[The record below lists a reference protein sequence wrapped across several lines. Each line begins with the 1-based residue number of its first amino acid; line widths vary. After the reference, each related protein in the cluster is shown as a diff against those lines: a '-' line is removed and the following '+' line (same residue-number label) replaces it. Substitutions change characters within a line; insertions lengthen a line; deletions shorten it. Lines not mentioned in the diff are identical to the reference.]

1 MKFLNMIK
9 RIHKAIF
16 IGIILGII
24 GMILSVYVYPKYNY
38 YSANAKLFMMILS
51 IILFVFSIYK
61 PTFSTKIDIL
71 FYQRLEKN
79 KLIKINNYIF
89 FVLILIIV
97 FIYSALTFKEQTD
110 YFRTVIIS

>member
-38 YSANAKLFMMILS
+38 YSANAKLFMMIYS
-51 IILFVFSIYK
+51 IIVLIFSIVLFVFSMYK
-61 PTFSTKIDIL
+61 PTFSTKMDAL
-71 FYQRLEKN
+71 FYQRFGVN
-79 KLIKINNYIF
+79 P
-89 FVLILIIV
+89 
-97 FIYSALTFKEQTD
+97 
-110 YFRTVIIS
+110 